1 MLKYVF
7 VILFAAWLR
16 RFGLALGLFEP
27 VILKDGFQLDIFSSS
42 SDWLSHAIENFYK
55 EGDFSDLTC
64 ENLIIGHGA
73 EDIAITKDGLAFI
86 TSGLMYPPFR

>member
-1 MLKYVF
+1 MVF
-7 VILFAAWLR
+7 NWIYSARLLIGCREHSV
-16 RFGLALGLFEP
+16 
-27 VILKDGFQLDIFSSS
+27 
-42 SDWLSHAIENFYK
+42 ENFYK

-73 EDIAITKDGLAFI
+73 EDIAVTKDGLAFI

>member
-1 MLKYVF
+1 MP
-7 VILFAAWLR
+7 
-16 RFGLALGLFEP
+16 LGLGGLVSP
-27 VILKDGFQLDIFSSS
+27 LDFLSLSYLRMVFNWISSARLLIGCRAHS
-42 SDWLSHAIENFYK
+42 VENFYYK

-73 EDIAITKDGLAFI
+73 EDIAVTKDGLAFI